1 MMFNA
6 FMNENN
12 ILLNTGQYFRNEN
25 AIKKQTRLT
34 LSTATWTGLVPKDF
48 PKVKYRARIKS
59 MFIFFH

>member
-34 LSTATWTGLVPKDF
+34 LSTATWTGSCTQRF
-48 PKVKYRARIKS
+48 S
-59 MFIFFH
+59 